1 MTLDNESLVAFPV
14 ALGSLFASMGVYAA
28 RGPKQDADQKKK
40 NGQLFLGAG
49 DFLLHWFMWV
59 VDPIARLSIRLGL
72 TPDFYNYAGL
82 ALGLGSGVFIATGQL
97 GLGGWA
103 IALCGVADILDGRI
117 ARLTGVAS
125 DFGDFIDST
134 FDRYVEIA
142 ALLGFLVLLGDRP
155 FGPLLAASA
164 LAGSLAVSYTRARGE
179 ALGILCTGG
188 LMQRGERLVL
198 TCLGCLADSGFT
210 QAFGGPRHALIVGI
224 LGLITIGTLI
234 TTIHRTVWIA
244 LRLKEK
250 ERAARTLA
258 PEAPAEGDGAEAP
271 QAA

>member
-1 MTLDNESLVAFPV
+1 MTPETQSLMIFPIV
-14 ALGSLFASMGVYAA
+14 LGSLFVSMAVYAI

-40 NGQLFLGAG
+40 SGQLFLGAG
-49 DFLLHWFMWV
+49 DFLLHWFMWA
-59 VDPIARLSIRLGL
+59 VDPITRLSIGLGL

-82 ALGLGSGVFIATGQL
+82 ALGIGSGFFIANGQL
-97 GLGGWA
+97 EAGGWA

-142 ALLGFLVLLGDRP
+142 ACLGFLVLLADHPWGP
-155 FGPLLAASA
+155 FLAASA
-164 LAGSLAVSYTRARGE
+164 MAGSLVVSYTRARGE

-188 LMQRGERLVL
+188 LMQRGERMVL
-198 TCLGCLADSGFT
+198 SCLACLSDAGFSRL
-210 QAFGGPRHALIVGI
+210 FGWPRYSVI
-224 LGLITIGTLI
+224 LWTLGAIGVTTLI
-234 TTIHRTVWIA
+234 TAVHRTVWIG

-250 ERAARTLA
+250 ERAARLGDA
-258 PEAPAEGDGAEAP
+258 SPASPDAGA
-271 QAA
+271 AADRAA

>member
-1 MTLDNESLVAFPV
+1 MSLEDQSVLAFPV
-14 ALGSLFASMGVYAA
+14 VLGTLFLSMAVYAV
-28 RGPKQDADQKKK
+28 RGPRQDADQKKK
-40 NGQLFLGAG
+40 SGQLFLGAG

-59 VDPIARLSIRLGL
+59 VDPVTRLSIRLGL
-72 TPDFYNYAGL
+72 TPDFYNYVGL
-82 ALGLGSGVFIATGQL
+82 ALGLGSGVLIATGRL

-198 TCLGCLADSGFT
+198 TCLGCLADPGLT
-210 QAFGGPRHALIVGI
+210 RAFGWPRHGLIVAI
-224 LGLITIGTLI
+224 LGLITLGTLI

-244 LRLKEK
+244 HRLKEK
-250 ERAARTLA
+250 ERLARTL
-258 PEAPAEGDGAEAP
+258 PGSPVEAT